1 MKIIIIGDG
10 KVGNNLA
17 ENLAADGDNSITII
31 DKDAE
36 ALRKTV
42 ESLDVRCVKGNG
54 VSAGTLLDAGVSGT
68 ELLIA
73 ATSSDEM
80 NMVCCL
86 TAKKLGAAHT
96 IARIRDPAY
105 ADELSQLK
113 ADLGLDMV
121 INPELAVARE
131 IVKLLEFPSAMNVEL
146 FARGRVAMVEIRVS
160 EGLPIAGM
168 ELKDIAG
175 KVSHSVLVGAIQRGG
190 EGGEVIIPNGGSR
203 ILEGDSAYLIGR
215 PSHLFRFCGKIG
227 LQVRK
232 IRDVMIVGGGRIAY
246 YLAKYLEE
254 IDIRAKIIEIDR
266 GRCIELSELLPEA
279 LIINGDGSDD
289 RLLHSENLAEM
300 DSFISVTGID
310 EENLM
315 TALLA
320 KRCGVAR
327 VIAKINRT
335 GYTEVI
341 NGMGLDSIVRPKL
354 ITANYILRYVRG
366 MKNAAGNPVNALYR
380 IIGGSAEIIEFTA
393 TRSTEF
399 LDVPL
404 RKLRL
409 VDGALV
415 ACIVRKNDAI
425 IPHGNDAIKLNDNVV
440 LITKGLE
447 LSDLNGVMLGAAGAT
462 SAAGAAGSAGGT

>member
-10 KVGNNLA
+10 KVGNSLA

-31 DKDAE
+31 DKNAE

-54 VSAGTLLDAGVSGT
+54 VSAGVLLEAGVAET
-68 ELLIA
+68 DLLIA

-86 TAKKLGAAHT
+86 TAKKLGAEHT

-105 ADELSQLK
+105 ADELSLLK

-121 INPELAVARE
+121 INPEQAVAGE
-131 IVKLLEFPSAMNVEL
+131 IAKLLGFPSAMNVEM
-146 FARGRVAMVEIRVS
+146 FAKGRVEMAEIKA
-160 EGLPIAGM
+160 AGDLAISGM
-168 ELKDIAG
+168 AIRDIAG
-175 KVSHSVLVGAIQRGG
+175 RISPSILVGAILRGD
-190 EGGEVIIPNGGSR
+190 EIIIPNGGAR
-203 ILEGDSAYLIGR
+203 ILEGDSVYLIGH
-215 PSHLFRFCGKIG
+215 PSQLLRFCGKIG
-227 LQVRK
+227 MQVKR
-232 IRDVMIVGGGRIAY
+232 IRNVMIVGGGRIAY
-246 YLAKYLEE
+246 YLALYLDE
-254 IDIRAKIIEIDR
+254 IDIKAKIIEIDY
-266 GRCIELSELLPEA
+266 GRCLELSELLPGA
-279 LIINGDGSDD
+279 LVINGDGSDD
-289 RLLHSENLAEM
+289 KMLRSENLGEM
-300 DSFISVTGID
+300 DGFVSVTGID

-320 KRCGVAR
+320 KRCGVHK

-341 NGMGLDSIVRPKL
+341 NGMGLDSLVRPKL
-354 ITANYILRYVRG
+354 ITANHILRYVRG
-366 MKNAAGNPVNALYR
+366 MQNAMGNPVNTLYR
-380 IIGGSAEIIEFTA
+380 IIGGNAEIIEFTA
-393 TRSTEF
+393 DSSTAF

-409 VDGALV
+409 AEGALV
-415 ACIVRKNDAI
+415 ACIVRKNETI
-425 IPHGNDAIKLNDNVV
+425 IPHGNDAIRLHDSVI

-447 LSDLNGVMLGAAGAT
+447 LSDLNSVIQGAADGREH
-462 SAAGAAGSAGGT
+462 